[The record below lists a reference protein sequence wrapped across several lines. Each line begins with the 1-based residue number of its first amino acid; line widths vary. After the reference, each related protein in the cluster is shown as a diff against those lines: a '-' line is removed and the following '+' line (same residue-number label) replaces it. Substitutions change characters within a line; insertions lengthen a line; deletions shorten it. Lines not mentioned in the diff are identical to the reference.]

1 MFIYGCCIFTVPSAL
16 LPLAIINGQNM
27 TFAFIMKKSFLLLSF
42 CFLIVAPVIAQETAP
57 EVEAPA
63 PTVTT
68 APFKLSFP
76 EQPGW
81 NVLQEGQELK
91 FEAKATGG
99 TGSQHT
105 FAITQ
110 GRVDGIEFDS
120 LGRFSWTPSYDFVDR
135 LSGHRAVQLL
145 FEARNENGEAVTQV
159 VEFDVQ
165 HVNRPPKIGELKPLY
180 VLYNTQNTYTIESS
194 VVKDEDNDPVVFVPI
209 VEGMPEGAKLSAQGE
224 FTWKPSF
231 TQFRKLQGKPIL
243 LEFYVEDQPHKA
255 RTKGSFRIE
264 PTQQDLPPSIQM
276 IPSQK
281 RFKYEEG
288 ATVNIKFQL
297 YDPNGEGDISSFS
310 FLSENQDVPTDALV
324 RNTPSQYEFIWRPGY
339 DFVNDPQDS
348 LSFDLTFVVMDKS
361 NKREERKVTFSVVD
375 AVNEAEMDRKLY
387 QEYRA
392 PLVKAWDLIEQLKEV
407 EKDLKKKY
415 KRASRGKKGRSLTNA
430 SLGAVTGISPVVV
443 EEPATSK
450 KITAIGGTMVMT
462 IGTLEATEVIGRS
475 TKDLIDRLNY
485 VMEKRNEL
493 QTKGDIFARKYALK
507 SARRKPEFLKD
518 ADDFVAI
525 MSLKG
530 LVVLEL
536 DAGWQNKR
544 KPTDENVAKTFKD
557 FGSESKK

>member
-1 MFIYGCCIFTVPSAL
+1 
-16 LPLAIINGQNM
+16 
-27 TFAFIMKKSFLLLSF
+27 MKKSTFLFSSFFLLAAS
-42 CFLIVAPVIAQETAP
+42 AIAQETTPVA
-57 EVEAPA
+57 EAPV
-63 PTVTT
+63 PTVA
-68 APFKLSFP
+68 APPIKLVFP
-76 EQPGW
+76 DRPGW
-81 NVLQEGQELK
+81 NVLQEGQKLT
-91 FEAKATGG
+91 FEASATGG
-99 TGSQHT
+99 SGSRYT
-105 FAITQ
+105 FGITQ
-110 GRVDGIEFDS
+110 GRVEGIEFDS
-120 LGRFSWTPSYDFVDR
+120 LGHFSWTPSYDFVDR
-135 LSGHRAVQLL
+135 LSGHRTVQLL
-145 FEARNENGEAVTQV
+145 FEVRNDKGEAVSEV
-159 VEFDVQ
+159 VEFDVE
-165 HVNRPPKIGELKPLY
+165 HVNRPPVIGELKPLY

-209 VEGMPEGAKLSAQGE
+209 GEAMPEGAKLSAQGE
-224 FTWKPSF
+224 FTWRPSL
-231 TQFRKLQGKPIL
+231 TQFRKLQNKPIL

-255 RTKGSFRIE
+255 RTKGSFHIK

-297 YDPNGEGDISSFS
+297 YDPNGEGDITSFS
-310 FLSENQDVPTDALV
+310 FLSDNPDVPASALV
-324 RNTPSQYEFIWRPGY
+324 QNTPSQYEFIWRPDY
-339 DFVNDPQDS
+339 DFVKDPLDS
-348 LSFDLTFVVMDKS
+348 LSFNLTFVVMDKS
-361 NKREERKVTFSVVD
+361 NRQEERTVAFSIRD
-375 AVNEAEMDRKLY
+375 AVNEAELDSKLY

-415 KRASRGKKGRSLTNA
+415 RRASRGKKGRSLTNA

-443 EEPATSK
+443 EEAATSK
-450 KITAIGGTMVMT
+450 KITTVGGTLVMT

-485 VMEKRNEL
+485 IIEKRNEL

-518 ADDFVAI
+518 ADDFVAA

-536 DAGWQNKR
+536 DAGWQNKH
-544 KPTDENVAKTFKD
+544 KPTDDNVAKTFKD
-557 FGSESKK
+557 FSSESK

>member
-1 MFIYGCCIFTVPSAL
+1 
-16 LPLAIINGQNM
+16 
-27 TFAFIMKKSFLLLSF
+27 MKKSILLFSTFFLF
-42 CFLIVAPVIAQETAP
+42 AANVIAQETTPPA
-57 EVEAPA
+57 EAPA
-63 PTVTT
+63 PTVV
-68 APFKLSFP
+68 APPLALSFP

-81 NVLQEGQELK
+81 NVLKEGQELR
-91 FEAKATGG
+91 FEVKATGG
-99 TGSQHT
+99 TGAQPA

-110 GRVDGIEFDS
+110 GRVDGIAFDS
-120 LGRFSWTPSYDFVDR
+120 LGNFSWTPSFDFVDR

-145 FEARNENGEAVTQV
+145 FEVRNEKGEAVSQV
-159 VEFDVQ
+159 MEFDVQ
-165 HVNRPPKIGELKPLY
+165 HVNRSPVIGELKPLY

-194 VVKDEDNDPVVFVPI
+194 VVKDEDSDPVVFVPI
-209 VEGMPEGAKLSAQGE
+209 AEGMPEGAKLSAQGE
-224 FTWKPSF
+224 FTWRPSL
-231 TQFRKLQGKPIL
+231 TQFRKLQNKPIL

-255 RTKGSFRIE
+255 RTKGAFRIE

-281 RFKYEEG
+281 KFQYEEG
-288 ATVNIKFQL
+288 ATVNLKFQL
-297 YDPNGEGDISSFS
+297 YDPNGEGDITSFS
-310 FLSENQDVPTDALV
+310 FLSDNPDVPAAALV
-324 RNTPSQYEFIWRPGY
+324 RNTPSQYEFIWKPGY
-339 DFVNDPQDS
+339 DFVKDPQDS
-348 LSFDLTFVVMDKS
+348 LAFNLTFVVMDKS
-361 NKREERKVTFSVVD
+361 NKREERTVRFSVQN

-407 EKDLKKKY
+407 EKDLKRKY

-485 VMEKRNEL
+485 IIEKRNEL

-518 ADDFVAI
+518 ADDFVAV
-525 MSLKG
+525 MNLKG

-536 DAGWQNKR
+536 DAGWQNKH

-557 FGSESKK
+557 FSSESK